1 MAIPLFQLKYL
12 AELYKKQLILH
23 RAVTKDTKYV
33 YAIPL
38 KNQTLENVPCL
49 CETKKGT
56 FTLLTLESEMRRALL
71 EACQSSS
78 YDDGMIIA
86 KAASVIRRQLFNND
100 EIFNGDLSRE
110 RQIP

>member
-1 MAIPLFQLKYL
+1 MVIPLFQLKYL
-12 AELYKKQLILH
+12 VELYKKQLILH

-33 YAIPL
+33 YATPL
-38 KNQTLENVPCL
+38 KTQILENVPCL
-49 CETKKGT
+49 CKTKKGK
-56 FTLLTLESEMRRALL
+56 FTLLTLDSEMRRALL
-71 EACQSSS
+71 EACQGSS

-110 RQIP
+110 